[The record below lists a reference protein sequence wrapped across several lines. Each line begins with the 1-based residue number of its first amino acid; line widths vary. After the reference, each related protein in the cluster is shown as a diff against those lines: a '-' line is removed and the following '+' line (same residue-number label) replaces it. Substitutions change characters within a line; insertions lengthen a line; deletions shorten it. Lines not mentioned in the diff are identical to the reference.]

1 MQYLGSVLA
10 LAGTLAGLT
19 AAAGPTS
26 ATFASPGS
34 APAIAPAVAVVWP
47 VQGSLKT
54 TLRVWAQRQGWPAP
68 QFLTDADWAIDVPGT
83 VSGSI
88 DEALKALAA
97 GFAQSPSRPRIEV
110 TGNHVILVSEVGAE

>member
-1 MQYLGSVLA
+1 MQYLGSVVA
-10 LAGTLAGLT
+10 LAGALAGLT
-19 AAAGPTS
+19 AAAGSTS

-34 APAIAPAVAVVWP
+34 APAIAPAGAVAWP
-47 VQGSLKT
+47 VQGSLKS

-97 GFAQSPSRPRIEV
+97 GLAQSPSRPRIEV